1 MRWQRM
7 SNRRL
12 DLTLQVFA
20 FLELVDFERYAE
32 GWWAA
37 LQLRMS
43 ELQRRIPR
51 ESITA
56 VGELQKD
63 PVNERAQVG

>member
-12 DLTLQVFA
+12 DLTFQVFA
-20 FLELVDFERYAE
+20 FLELFDFERYAE
-32 GWWAA
+32 DWCAA

-43 ELQRRIPR
+43 EPQRRIPR
-51 ESITA
+51 ESIRA
-56 VGELQKD
+56 VGELQN